1 MEIER
6 QAGLKRMLHIVKEF
20 LRGMIMHEPAMVA
33 LKEKVAME
41 HLMILT
47 LFGDMIG
54 LPVTNHYYA
63 LRLLPYIYPRIEG
76 WKRSLLREK
85 DWSDWAFD

>member
-1 MEIER
+1 MKTKI
-6 QAGLKRMLHIVKEF
+6 QAESRRLLHVVSEF
-20 LRGMIMHEPAMVA
+20 LRGFIMHEPAMVA